1 MRNSTPCVYQRV
13 AGAIRSGPWASW
25 IAAIAVA
32 VASTQWSHQAS
43 AGDPPQAPAPSAQS
57 SSADAAKTAPA
68 PAKRPLDLAAPPIN
82 RVLTP
87 EQVRDF
93 VTEPEDDGTEPA
105 DVTVASPHYL
115 DPIPNGAFGALPWA
129 LLHPLQAWRIF
140 TPITD
145 E

>member
-1 MRNSTPCVYQRV
+1 M
-13 AGAIRSGPWASW
+13 
-25 IAAIAVA
+25 A
-32 VASTQWSHQAS
+32 VASAQWSHQAS
-43 AGDPPQAPAPSAQS
+43 ADPPQAPTPSAQS

-68 PAKRPLDLAAPPIN
+68 PAKRALDLTAPPIN

-87 EQVRDF
+87 QQVRDF
-93 VTEPEDDGTEPA
+93 VTEPEDDGTQPT

-129 LLHPLQAWRIF
+129 MLHPLQAWRIF